1 MFFAAFVRGGK
12 MARKQF
18 AILGAGRF
26 GASMARTL
34 ASMGHDV
41 LVVDHDEARINAI
54 AEQVTHALIMDVTDE
69 ESIRQLGLSNFDVVV
84 VSIGNDLQSSI
95 MAVVLTK
102 EAGAKTVIAKATD
115 DLHAKIL
122 QKVGADKIVMPEKDM
137 GARLAQK
144 LVSNNVLDFIEL
156 SADYCFTDM
165 QCPERWVGKNLRQ
178 LDLRGRYGA
187 NVVALCRE
195 SGRMDISPDPNQPLR
210 HGDRLIMIA
219 PKTVVEK
226 MDHMLG

>member
-1 MFFAAFVRGGK
+1 

-18 AILGAGRF
+18 AILGVGRF

-54 AEQVTHALIMDVTDE
+54 ADEVTHALIMEITDE
-69 ESIRQLGLSNFDVVV
+69 ENISQLGLSNFDVVV

-95 MAVVLTK
+95 MAVVLAK
-102 EAGAKTVIAKATD
+102 EAGARTVIAKATD

-122 QKVGADKIVMPEKDM
+122 EKVGADRIIMPEKDM

-156 SADYCFTDM
+156 SNDYCFTDM
-165 QCPERWVGKNLRQ
+165 QCPEKWVGKSLRQ

-187 NVVALCRE
+187 NVVALCGE
-195 SGRMDISPDPNQPLR
+195 NGKMDISPDPGQPLR
-210 HGDRLIMIA
+210 QGDRLIMIA
-219 PKTVVEK
+219 PKSVVEK

>member
-1 MFFAAFVRGGK
+1 

-18 AILGAGRF
+18 AILGMGRF
-26 GASMARTL
+26 GSAMGRTL

-41 LVVDHDEARINAI
+41 LAVDSDEIRINDI
-54 AEQVTHALIMDVTDE
+54 ADEVTHALIMDITDE
-69 ESIRQLGLSNFDVVV
+69 ENIRQLGLSNFDVVV
-84 VSIGNDLQSSI
+84 VSIGHDLQASI
-95 MAVVLTK
+95 MAVVLAK
-102 EAGAKTVIAKATD
+102 ESGAKTVIAKATD

-122 QKVGADKIVMPEKDM
+122 EKVGADRIVMPEKDM

-156 SADYCFTDM
+156 SNDYCFTDM
-165 QCPERWVGKNLRQ
+165 QCPEKWVGKTLRQ

-187 NVVALCRE
+187 NVVALCSE
-195 SGRMDISPDPNQPLR
+195 KGEMNISPEPDIPLH
-210 HGDRLIMIA
+210 HGDRIILIA